1 MATYSKGSVY
11 SETLLTNAFGGTSI
25 PGSGQISLY
34 QVPANKV
41 SYLSGW
47 ISLTSI
53 GILIGPTT
61 TWNDSR
67 VFGYAYDGSV
77 YLAGNPY
84 LQTYTTNQVTKLNDG
99 VTYQKHGATFGMI
112 FFDNLP
118 LRSGDYILL
127 KNFVGGANSSWASCL
142 TVTHISPA

>member
-11 SETLLTNAFGGTSI
+11 SETLLTNTFGGTSI

-47 ISLTSI
+47 INLQSSA
-53 GILIGPTT
+53 ILIGPTT

-77 YLAGNPY
+77 YWYGNPY
-84 LQTYTTNQVTKLNDG
+84 LQTFTTNQVTKLNDG
-99 VTYQKHGATFGMI
+99 VTYQKQGVAFGMI

-127 KNFVGGANSSWASCL
+127 KNFVAGANSNWASCL
-142 TVTHISPA
+142 TITHISPA